1 MTRLSSPCDG
11 FRLAYERHGAGGPPV
26 VLLHGW
32 PGDRTDFRRVVLL
45 LGEDV
50 DVVVPDLRG
59 FGESD
64 KHPVDPAEGYG
75 AAAQARSVAALIEE
89 LGLRRPVIG
98 GYDVGSRVAQHLAAQ
113 RPELVD
119 HLVVSPPLPGV
130 GKRVLDENAQKEF
143 WYQPFH
149 QLALPELLIDGNA
162 DAVRAYLRHFW
173 THWSGPAFALAEAD
187 LDHLVARYARPGAFT
202 ASIGWYRAG
211 SGTVASAAAEQPPER
226 DRRIGTPTS
235 VLWPGRDPV
244 FPRAWADRLDD
255 FFADVQVTAVDG
267 VGHFTPLECPQEFAA
282 LLKRA
287 LAPSA

>member
-1 MTRLSSPCDG
+1 MRMSSACDG
-11 FRLAYERHGAGGPPV
+11 FRLAYERYGGGGPPV

-32 PGDRTDFRRVVLL
+32 PGDRTDFRRVVPL
-45 LGEDV
+45 LGDDV

-64 KHPVDPAEGYG
+64 KHRVDPAEGYG

-89 LGLRRPVIG
+89 LGLRRPLIG
-98 GYDVGSRVAQHLAAQ
+98 GYDVGSRVAQQLATH
-113 RPELVD
+113 RPELVA

-130 GKRVLDENAQKEF
+130 GGRILNEDAQKEF

-149 QLALPELLIDGNA
+149 RLALSELLIDGNA
-162 DAVRAYLRHFW
+162 DAVRGYLEHFW
-173 THWSGPAFALAEAD
+173 THWSGPAFDLPDAD
-187 LDHLVARYARPGAFT
+187 LEHLVARYSPPGAFA

-211 SGTVASAAAEQPPER
+211 SGTVATAAAERPPAR

-235 VLWPGRDPV
+235 VLWPGSDPL

-255 FFADVQVTAVDG
+255 FFADVTVTVVDG
-267 VGHFTPLECPQEFAA
+267 VGHFTPLECPGEFAA

-287 LAPSA
+287 LTLPA